1 MLLAG
6 PRAQAQTTQPTMSL
20 TGNMAGDTEY
30 KGPRFPGGP
39 DSLRALLVRTLRR
52 ASPTLTGQLFLRLT
66 LDEQGVVSRTSFLAP
81 ADRATIDLTRSP
93 AARKLA
99 DELMNKLS
107 VWQLPQ
113 PDGKPRPTTSS
124 IILPLTFGPGAATM
138 PLLYSDELPLFP
150 ASEVPGIAK
159 GQAVPSLSYFLM
171 YQVQYP
177 AEDFRQQREGVVY
190 AYFEVSETGAI
201 EQRRIVGS
209 VSPTLDAEVLRVL
222 QNLPNAVTPPRQQGR
237 PVRISW
243 LLPANFKLK

>member
-1 MLLAG
+1 
-6 PRAQAQTTQPTMSL
+6 MSL
-20 TGNMAGDTEY
+20 VGNQASDTAY

-39 DSLRALLVRTLRR
+39 DSLRALLARTLRR
-52 ASPTLTGQLFLRLT
+52 ASPTLTGQLFLHLA
-66 LDEQGVVSRTSFLAP
+66 LDEQGIAIRASYLTP
-81 ADRATIDLTRSP
+81 ADRATIALTRTP

-107 VWQLPQ
+107 FWQLPQ
-113 PDGKPRPTTSS
+113 LDGRSTSAVS
-124 IILPLTFGPGAATM
+124 SVTLLLTFGPGAATM
-138 PLLYSDELPLFP
+138 PLLYSDEQPLFP
-150 ASEVPGIAK
+150 AIEVPGISKA
-159 GQAVPSLSYFLM
+159 QVVPSLSYFLM

-177 AEDFRQQREGVVY
+177 ADDFRQQREGVVY

-237 PVRISW
+237 PVRISG